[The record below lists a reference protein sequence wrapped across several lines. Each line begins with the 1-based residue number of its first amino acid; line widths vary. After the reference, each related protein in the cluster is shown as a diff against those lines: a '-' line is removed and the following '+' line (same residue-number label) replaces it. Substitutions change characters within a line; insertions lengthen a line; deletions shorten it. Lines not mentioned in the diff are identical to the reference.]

1 MRRLLALETV
11 APLIAVGAIGFAA
24 ASGWSSSRPASKL
37 VELTGIA
44 FQPPS
49 LTVSVGDTV
58 VWLNRDLVPHTA
70 TATGKGG
77 WDTGSI
83 AVGDSARFV
92 PKKAGQ
98 WQYMCTFHPTM
109 KATLTVE

>member
-1 MRRLLALETV
+1 MRVPRLFALETV
-11 APLIAVGAIGFAA
+11 APIIAVGAIDLAA
-24 ASGWSSSRPASKL
+24 AAGWSSPRPARQ
-37 VELTGIA
+37 VIELTGIA

-70 TATGKGG
+70 TVKGG

-98 WQYMCTFHPTM
+98 WQYACTYHPTM
-109 KATLTVE
+109 KALLVVQ